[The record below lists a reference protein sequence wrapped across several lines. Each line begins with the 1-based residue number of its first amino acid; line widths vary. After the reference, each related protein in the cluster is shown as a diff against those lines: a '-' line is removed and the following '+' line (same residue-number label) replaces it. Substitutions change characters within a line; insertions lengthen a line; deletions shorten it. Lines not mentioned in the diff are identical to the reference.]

1 MRFLLIEDHP
11 LMRSALKQLLAT
23 RFPHSSLDEAADA
36 ASAMKLITE
45 EDWTLIM
52 VDIDLPDRSGLD
64 LLADIRVLSPQ
75 SRVLVLSGQDEM
87 EFGQRVIKAGA
98 SGFIGKLSST
108 EQIMAAIQRVLSGKI
123 FITSDLA
130 SSIVQSALT
139 NQARLP
145 HELLSQREFE
155 VFRFFGQ
162 GYSNSDIGEK
172 LGISIKTVST
182 YRSRILEKMNLKT
195 TSDIVRYAVKNGL
208 A

>member
-1 MRFLLIEDHP
+1 
-11 LMRSALKQLLAT
+11 
-23 RFPHSSLDEAADA
+23 
-36 ASAMKLITE
+36 
-45 EDWTLIM
+45 M